1 MMAAAVDLVMSG
13 RVRSDLLYPFHIRP
27 TMELLVFLLL
37 FLLLLLL
44 LEENHRLFVVLVA
57 VVHG

>member
-13 RVRSDLLYPFHIRP
+13 RVCSDLLYPFHIRP
-27 TMELLVFLLL
+27 TMELLVL